1 MIAREI
7 DWSKDDAMTASIN
20 AQMALVAL
28 NRFGLG
34 ARGGNSGD
42 LANASSDP
50 RGFVKAELAS
60 PRTALLEGPNLR
72 PTEDLL
78 AEMYGVLRQRRE
90 ALAQASQTA
99 PSAPATSDAPPSPK
113 PPAPPPPQPNFNIV
127 QDRFRSDA
135 LARIQRAHAP
145 ACGFVERLVGFW
157 SNHFCISAIKG
168 PGVRITAGA
177 FEREAIRPHVLGSFA
192 DMVKAVE
199 QHPAM
204 LAYLDNA
211 VSIGPNSRAGQ
222 NRQRGLN
229 ENLARETLELHTLGV
244 DGGYTQADVTS
255 LARIITGWTFV
266 GPQGQ
271 LGRPGIFV
279 FNKNAHEPGAQ
290 ILLGKIYADEGVVQG
305 EKALSDLAHHPSA
318 AKFIATK
325 FARHF
330 VADEPPPALVQKLTK
345 VFRDSDG
352 DLKALSL
359 ALVDDDNAWSAPLTK
374 IRSPYD
380 YIIAASRLI
389 ARTPDQ
395 PRRYLGSLNLMGAP
409 LWQPPGPNGFADTNA
424 AWATPNGMKTR
435 LDIAGQIAKRLGN
448 LTDPEEALEAV
459 AGEATSAETRQA
471 IGRAESREQAMALV
485 LMSPEFQRR

>member
-1 MIAREI
+1 
-7 DWSKDDAMTASIN
+7 MTTGIN
-20 AQMALVAL
+20 GHMALVAL

-42 LANASSDP
+42 LASAASDP
-50 RGFVKAELAS
+50 KGFVKAELAS
-60 PRTALLEGPNLR
+60 PRAAMLEGPNLR
-72 PTEDLL
+72 SSEDLL
-78 AEMYGVLRQRRE
+78 AEMFGVQQQRRD
-90 ALAQASQTA
+90 ARAAANQIASNGQAVPNIA
-99 PSAPATSDAPPSPK
+99 PSAQAPANPAAPGSAQPAQ
-113 PPAPPPPQPNFNIV
+113 PPRPQPNFNIV

-157 SNHFCISAIKG
+157 SNHFCISAVKG
-168 PGVRITAGA
+168 PAVRISAGA

-192 DMVKAVE
+192 NMVKAVE

-211 VSIGPNSRAGQ
+211 VSVGPNSRAGQ
-222 NRQRGLN
+222 NRKRGLN

-271 LGRPGIFV
+271 LGRPGTFV
-279 FNKNAHEPGAQ
+279 FNRNAHEPGAQ
-290 ILLGKIYADEGVVQG
+290 VLLGKTYADEGILQG
-305 EKALSDLAHHPSA
+305 EKALYDLARHPSA

-330 VADEPPPALVQKLTK
+330 VADEPPPALVERLTK

-359 ALVDDDNAWSAPLTK
+359 ALVDDDTAWSAPLTK

-389 ARTPDQ
+389 ARVPDQ
-395 PRRYLGSLNLMGAP
+395 PQRYLGGLFLMGAP

-435 LDIAGQIAKRLGN
+435 LDIAGEIAKRLGN
-448 LTDPEEALEAV
+448 LTDPEEALDAV
-459 AGEATSAETRQA
+459 AGQAASADTRQA

>member
-1 MIAREI
+1 
-7 DWSKDDAMTASIN
+7 MTAGIK

-34 ARGGNSGD
+34 ARGANSGD
-42 LANASSDP
+42 LANAAADP

-72 PTEDLL
+72 SSEDLL
-78 AEMYGVLRQRRE
+78 AEMYGVQRQRRE
-90 ALAQASQTA
+90 ALAQAREMANQATA
-99 PSAPATSDAPPSPK
+99 SDAQQKTTSPSPVS
-113 PPAPPPPQPNFNIV
+113 PDPASAAPQRPLPNFNFV

-157 SNHFCISAIKG
+157 SNHFCISAVKG

-211 VSIGPNSRAGQ
+211 VSVGPNSRAGQ
-222 NRQRGLN
+222 TRKRGLN

-255 LARIITGWTFV
+255 LARILTGWTIV
-266 GPQGQ
+266 GPPGR
-271 LGRPGIFV
+271 LGRPGTFA
-279 FNKNAHEPGAQ
+279 FNPNAHEPGPQ
-290 ILLGKIYADEGVVQG
+290 VLLGRAYADEGVVQG
-305 EKALSDLAHHPSA
+305 EKALNDLARHPSA
-318 AKFIATK
+318 ARFIATK

-330 VADEPPPALVQKLTK
+330 VADEPPPALVARLTK

-359 ALVDDDNAWSAPLTK
+359 ALVDDDTAWSAPLTK

-389 ARTPDQ
+389 ARVPDQ
-395 PRRYLGSLNLMGAP
+395 PQRYLGSLSLMGAP

-448 LTDPEEALEAV
+448 LADPEEALDAV
-459 AGEATSAETRQA
+459 AGEAASAQTRQA
-471 IGRAESREQAMALV
+471 IGRAASREQAMALV

>member
-1 MIAREI
+1 
-7 DWSKDDAMTASIN
+7 MTAGIN

-42 LANASSDP
+42 LANAASDP
-50 RGFVKAELAS
+50 KGFVKAELSS

-72 PTEDLL
+72 PTEDLF
-78 AEMYGVLRQRRE
+78 AELFGLQRQRRE
-90 ALAQASQTA
+90 ALAQANQIANQTA
-99 PSAPATSDAPPSPK
+99 PNTQASDASPSPT
-113 PPAPPPPQPNFNIV
+113 PPAPPQPPRPNVNIV
-127 QDRFRSDA
+127 QDRFQADA

-157 SNHFCISAIKG
+157 SNHFCVSAIKG

-199 QHPAM
+199 QHPTM

-211 VSIGPNSRAGQ
+211 VSVGPNSRAGQ
-222 NRQRGLN
+222 NRRRGLN

-244 DGGYTQADVTS
+244 DGGYTQADVTA
-255 LARIITGWTFV
+255 LARIITGWTIV
-266 GPQGQ
+266 GPPGR
-271 LGRPGIFV
+271 LGRPGTFA
-279 FNKNAHEPGAQ
+279 FNPNAHEPGPQ
-290 ILLGKIYADEGVVQG
+290 VLLGKTYADEGVVQG
-305 EKALSDLAHHPSA
+305 EKALNDLARHPSA
-318 AKFIATK
+318 ARFIATK

-330 VADEPPPALVQKLTK
+330 IADEPSPALVTKLSK

-352 DLKALSL
+352 NLKALSL
-359 ALVDDDNAWSAPLTK
+359 ALIDDDAAWSAPLTK
-374 IRSPYD
+374 MRSPYD
-380 YIIAASRLI
+380 FIIAASRMV
-389 ARTPDQ
+389 ARGPGQ
-395 PRRYLGSLNLMGAP
+395 PQRYLGSLRLMGAP

-424 AWATPNGMKTR
+424 AWATPNGMRTR

-448 LTDPEEALEAV
+448 LTDPEEALDAV
-459 AGEATSAETRQA
+459 AGEAASAETRQA